1 MTHSAW
7 RVQATILDAVLPIWT
22 NPHMASS
29 GIASSG
35 IVTLILKKCTEE
47 TKPLPA
53 AASRAAQRAE
63 LALDPAIV
71 QQCVEMGFS
80 EARVQEA
87 LRRVSSRVCAFKYA
101 ASVQGMGNQ
110 QVLSCVACRDL
121 RLCILH

>member
-1 MTHSAW
+1 MTPSVW

-35 IVTLILKKCTEE
+35 IVTLILRKCTEE

-71 QQCVEMGFS
+71 QQCVEMRLS

-87 LRRVSSRVCAFKYA
+87 LRRVSSGSLQSGMQPYA
-101 ASVQGMGNQ
+101 GHGQSASPLMP
-110 QVLSCVACRDL
+110 
-121 RLCILH
+121 